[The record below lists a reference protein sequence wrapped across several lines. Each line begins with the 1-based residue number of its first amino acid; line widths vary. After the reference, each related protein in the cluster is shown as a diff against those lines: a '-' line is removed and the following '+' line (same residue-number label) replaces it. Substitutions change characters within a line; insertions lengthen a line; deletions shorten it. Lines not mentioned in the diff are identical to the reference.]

1 MKYIKKLIY
10 VLLLTVAT
18 QVATAQIKILYG
30 PYLQNVKENEAT
42 IVWVADKPSIG
53 WVELAPNDGTHYYGE
68 ERPKYFDTTNGVKNT
83 SLLHAV
89 KVKALTPGT
98 TYRYRI
104 YSQEVLSHEGINV
117 IYGRVAASDVY
128 RKNALT
134 FTTCDPNKKETSFV
148 MINDIHGR
156 ENIITKLLN
165 NANYK
170 DKDLIIFNGDMVS
183 EFKDEQTIFNG
194 FMKESID
201 LFASEK
207 PMYYARGNHETR
219 GEFATSFQK
228 YFSPKEPFLYY
239 LFRQGPVCFIML
251 DTGEDKPD
259 SDIEYSGITDYD
271 GYRTDQ
277 VEWMKELYKNED
289 FKQAKFKVVI
299 AHMPPSA
306 DLNIWHGQKDVLKKF
321 VPILNELGV
330 DLMLCGHLHRNK
342 YEEPSAGIKFPVLVN
357 SNNSVVSVE
366 TNGDQMNL
374 EVLDLDGKVVIK
386 KSYTAKESSSFNATL
401 RISAITL
408 TEIRVIALVSFCVK
422 I

>member
-10 VLLLTVAT
+10 VLLLAVAT
-18 QVATAQIKILYG
+18 QGATAQIKILYG

-128 RKNALT
+128 KKNALT
-134 FTTCDPNKKETSFV
+134 FTTCDSNKKETSFV

-194 FMKESID
+194 FMK
-201 LFASEK
+201 
-207 PMYYARGNHETR
+207 
-219 GEFATSFQK
+219 
-228 YFSPKEPFLYY
+228 
-239 LFRQGPVCFIML
+239 
-251 DTGEDKPD
+251 
-259 SDIEYSGITDYD
+259 GIYN
-271 GYRTDQ
+271 R
-277 VEWMKELYKNED
+277 LL
-289 FKQAKFKVVI
+289 
-299 AHMPPSA
+299 
-306 DLNIWHGQKDVLKKF
+306 LNIL
-321 VPILNELGV
+321 
-330 DLMLCGHLHRNK
+330 
-342 YEEPSAGIKFPVLVN
+342 
-357 SNNSVVSVE
+357 
-366 TNGDQMNL
+366 
-374 EVLDLDGKVVIK
+374 
-386 KSYTAKESSSFNATL
+386 
-401 RISAITL
+401 
-408 TEIRVIALVSFCVK
+408 
-422 I
+422 

>member
-128 RKNALT
+128 KKNALT

-228 YFSPKEPFLYY
+228 YFSPKEPVPILSFQT
-239 LFRQGPVCFIML
+239 RPVCFIML

-374 EVLDLDGKVVIK
+374 EVLDLDGKVVTK
-386 KSYTAKESSSFNATL
+386 KSYTAK
-401 RISAITL
+401 
-408 TEIRVIALVSFCVK
+408 
-422 I
+422 

>member
-18 QVATAQIKILYG
+18 RVATAQIKILYG

-277 VEWMKELYKNED
+277 VEWMKELYKNEN

-374 EVLDLDGKVVIK
+374 EVLDLDGKVVTK
-386 KSYTAKESSSFNATL
+386 KSYTAK
-401 RISAITL
+401 
-408 TEIRVIALVSFCVK
+408 
-422 I
+422 

>member
-1 MKYIKKLIY
+1 M
-10 VLLLTVAT
+10 
-18 QVATAQIKILYG
+18 
-30 PYLQNVKENEAT
+30 N
-42 IVWVADKPSIG
+42 
-53 WVELAPNDGTHYYGE
+53 
-68 ERPKYFDTTNGVKNT
+68 
-83 SLLHAV
+83 
-89 KVKALTPGT
+89 
-98 TYRYRI
+98 
-104 YSQEVLSHEGINV
+104 
-117 IYGRVAASDVY
+117 
-128 RKNALT
+128 
-134 FTTCDPNKKETSFV
+134 
-148 MINDIHGR
+148 IHGR

-366 TNGDQMNL
+366 TNGSQMDL
-374 EVLDLDGKVVIK
+374 VVLDLDGKVVTK
-386 KSYTAKESSSFNATL
+386 KSYTAK
-401 RISAITL
+401 
-408 TEIRVIALVSFCVK
+408 
-422 I
+422 